1 MPENAVTKILKTHL
15 DETMYEFGY
24 ADLTGLL
31 SKEYSSYNHG
41 ISILRHLED
50 TIIDSIGDGP
60 TADYY
65 IHYVSVN
72 RELNRLVTVISDEL
86 SSIGIGNRP
95 VKATV
100 DDSELD
106 EAYFKHL
113 LFNFSHKLVATRAGL
128 GWIGKTD
135 LLISKRFGPRVRLAS
150 IVTDRALTPIGVP
163 IEKSQCGTCAVCIN
177 HCPGHAANG
186 KLWDTTVG
194 RNEFFDPFKCRE
206 YCRYIS
212 KEKLDKIISLCG
224 MCVHVCPKG
233 R

>member
-1 MPENAVTKILKTHL
+1 MPENDATKILKKHL
-15 DETMYEFGY
+15 DATVYEFGY

-31 SKEYSSYNHG
+31 SKKYGSYTHG
-41 ISILRHLED
+41 ISILRHLDD
-50 TIIDSIGDGP
+50 TVIDAISSGP
-60 TADYY
+60 TSAYY
-65 IHYVSVN
+65 EHYMSVN
-72 RELNRLVTVISDEL
+72 RELNRLVTVISEEL
-86 SSIGIGNRP
+86 TAIGISNRP

-100 DDSELD
+100 EDSELD

-135 LLISKRFGPRVRLAS
+135 LLVSKRFGPRVRLAS
-150 IVTDRALTPIGVP
+150 IVTDQALTPLGTP
-163 IEKSQCGTCAVCIN
+163 IDKSQCGTCSACITR
-177 HCPGHAANG
+177 CPGHAANG
-186 KLWDTTVG
+186 KLWDTSVF

-212 KEKLDKIISLCG
+212 KEKLDKNISLCG
-224 MCVHVCPKG
+224 MCVCVCPKG